1 MDIIKRYMKKL
12 AKITNMDEMKIL
24 PGHLSFYLVLSLI
37 PAVTLVGMICNLLGV
52 SNADVI
58 EFFDETAPV
67 GVVQVIKPF
76 FTSSGADMALIY
88 LIIGF
93 ILMSN
98 GAYAII
104 LASNTLYKI
113 EDTSQLKGRI
123 KAIFLTILL
132 MFLFVFILFVLAFGN
147 KIVGFIL
154 DLEVLGNVSN
164 SIYHLFVYLK
174 WPVAFFVIYVIIKMI
189 YTLAPDKNVK
199 SKTVTKGSIF
209 TTIGWL
215 IITAIYSFYANNI
228 ARYDMFYGNLSN
240 IIILMMWIYVIAYIF
255 VIGIAINVNN
265 HNIMEENVINNEK

>member
-12 AKITNMDEMKIL
+12 AQITNMDEMKIL
-24 PGHLSFYLVLSLI
+24 PGHLAFYLVLSLI
-37 PAVTLVGMICNLLGV
+37 PAVTLVGMVCNMLGI

-58 EFFDETAPV
+58 EFFDETAPT
-67 GVVQVIKPF
+67 GVVEIIKPF
-76 FTSSGADMALIY
+76 FTSSGANMALIY

-93 ILMSN
+93 ILISN

-123 KAIFLTILL
+123 KAFFLTILL
-132 MFLFVFILFVLAFGN
+132 MFLFVFILTVLAFGN
-147 KIVGFIL
+147 EIGSFIL
-154 DLEVLGNVSN
+154 ELEAFGSISN
-164 SIYHLFVYLK
+164 SIYNIFIYLK
-174 WPVAFFVIYVIIKMI
+174 WPVAFIVIYIIIKMI
-189 YTLAPDKNVK
+189 YTVAPDQNVK
-199 SKTVTKGSIF
+199 SKSVTKGSIF
-209 TTIGWL
+209 TTICWL
-215 IITAIYSFYANNI
+215 LITAIYSFYANNI

-265 HNIMEENVINNEK
+265 HNIMKENVNNNKQ

>member
-12 AKITNMDEMKIL
+12 AQITNMDEMKIL
-24 PGHLSFYLVLSLI
+24 PGHLAFYLVLSLI
-37 PAVTLVGMICNLLGV
+37 PAVTLVGMVCNMLGI

-58 EFFDETAPV
+58 EFFDETAPT
-67 GVVQVIKPF
+67 GVVEIIKPF
-76 FTSSGADMALIY
+76 FTSSGANMALIY

-93 ILMSN
+93 ILISN

-123 KAIFLTILL
+123 KAFFLTILL
-132 MFLFVFILFVLAFGN
+132 MFLFVFILTVLAFGN
-147 KIVGFIL
+147 EIGSFIL
-154 DLEVLGNVSN
+154 ELEAFGSISN
-164 SIYHLFVYLK
+164 SIYNIFIYLK
-174 WPVAFFVIYVIIKMI
+174 WPVAFIVIYIIIKMI
-189 YTLAPDKNVK
+189 YTVAPDQNVK
-199 SKTVTKGSIF
+199 SKSVTKGSIF
-209 TTIGWL
+209 TTICWL
-215 IITAIYSFYANNI
+215 LITAIYSFYANNI

-265 HNIMEENVINNEK
+265 HNIMEENVNNNKQ